1 MVALGALYI
10 RPKKTKEKLVVQ
22 KIKAIKNTRY
32 KVRPK
37 KNLKNIARP
46 KKIQFKLQQ
55 QLVVQKIQLFQ
66 TLDKLEPSFVS

>member
-1 MVALGALYI
+1 MVRPKKTKETVGRHMVALGALYI

-37 KNLKNIARP
+37 KKSKKYSSSKKNTI
-46 KKIQFKLQQ
+46 
-55 QLVVQKIQLFQ
+55 
-66 TLDKLEPSFVS
+66 